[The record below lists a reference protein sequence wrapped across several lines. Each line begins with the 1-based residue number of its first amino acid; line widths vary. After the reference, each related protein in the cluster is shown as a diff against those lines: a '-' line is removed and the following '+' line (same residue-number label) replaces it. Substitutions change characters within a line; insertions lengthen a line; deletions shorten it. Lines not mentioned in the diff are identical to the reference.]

1 LFELQG
7 IAFSDK
13 EYREI
18 TPVLQKKGATTSKG
32 WDSGWNSADL
42 SR

>member
-1 LFELQG
+1 LIELKG
-7 IAFSDK
+7 IALSDK

-18 TPVLQKKGATTSKG
+18 TLVLQQKGATTSKG